1 MSLFIL
7 DDLGRQ
13 NISTINCFDFSIV
26 HDQPETNAS
35 LKMFSWNYNFT
46 KLRVDIEILLE
57 TVDFNKFNLR
67 QQLGIAWVNCQEE
80 KQLTRKIM
88 LPTSYTIVSMHGD
101 MH

>member
-1 MSLFIL
+1 MM
-7 DDLGRQ
+7 
-13 NISTINCFDFSIV
+13 
-26 HDQPETNAS
+26 A
-35 LKMFSWNYNFT
+35 
-46 KLRVDIEILLE
+46 LRFAQIGVGIEILLE
-57 TVDFNKFNLR
+57 SVNFNKFNLH